1 MRVTHLG
8 KPPVNRLPPATSLPP
23 FIVHPDVY
31 RNFDFRMLQQN
42 RRIVAGTDDRQE
54 ELQNFHEVLND
65 ISWGDASPAA
75 RKFIIDA
82 YVRGAAC
89 GVAEKCDYDGSTAI
103 FTKRRYRDSWN
114 RIIVRRAAKEHNH
127 SLKIKGRV
135 RARGARGQHWYNERR
150 TELARKNSR
159 TQALFYL
166 HLAGDWSEA
175 FETETSSLRPH
186 LMRCMLVTTA

>member
-1 MRVTHLG
+1 M
-8 KPPVNRLPPATSLPP
+8 
-23 FIVHPDVY
+23 HPDVH

-175 FETETSSLRPH
+175 FETETSSVRPH